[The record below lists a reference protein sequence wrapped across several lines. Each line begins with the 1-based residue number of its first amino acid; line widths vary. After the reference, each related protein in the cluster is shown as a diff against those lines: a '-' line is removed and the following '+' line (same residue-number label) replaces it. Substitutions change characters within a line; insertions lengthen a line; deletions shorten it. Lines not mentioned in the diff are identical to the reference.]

1 MDEGMNERKGD
12 WANKKT
18 NDRIKEWIIRSKT
31 GWMKEWINIFT
42 CRTGRAEE
50 LEGSN
55 SPENN
60 IFSAVPK
67 PVIWTNKLINKL
79 KLEKILLMT
88 VRKGGFKWPSM

>member
-1 MDEGMNERKGD
+1 MRD
-12 WANKKT
+12 W
-18 NDRIKEWIIRSKT
+18 
-31 GWMKEWINIFT
+31 MNIFT

-67 PVIWTNKLINKL
+67 PVIWTNKLVNKPKL
-79 KLEKILLMT
+79 KKQL
-88 VRKGGFKWPSM
+88 GFF

>member
-1 MDEGMNERKGD
+1 MTERMK
-12 WANKKT
+12 
-18 NDRIKEWIIRSKT
+18 RIKEWIIIESKT
-31 GWMKEWINIFT
+31 GCMRDWMNIFT

-67 PVIWTNKLINKL
+67 PVIWTNKLVNKPKL
-79 KLEKILLMT
+79 KKQL
-88 VRKGGFKWPSM
+88 GFF

>member
-1 MDEGMNERKGD
+1 MRD
-12 WANKKT
+12 W
-18 NDRIKEWIIRSKT
+18 
-31 GWMKEWINIFT
+31 MNIFT

-67 PVIWTNKLINKL
+67 PVIWTNKLVPKPVIWINKL
-79 KLEKILLMT
+79 VNKPKLKKQL
-88 VRKGGFKWPSM
+88 GFF